1 MDEKLQFKA
10 SLALAKRTL
19 EFVGDYRTPPTPH
32 AYELFYTVAAGLN
45 PELNEAVAGVIA
57 EKCRVSAADAERLH
71 QSFFAKDPSS
81 KQIEDIG
88 KKLGQE
94 VSQTL
99 HVLGF
104 AAESTKTYGDSL
116 DRAEKELSKDANAP
130 DTSPVLKTLISAT
143 QQMVKANAEMSE
155 NLVASQQQVNDLE
168 KCLRL
173 VREETSKD
181 ALTGLTNR
189 KRFETLLN
197 DLVQLSDDTSRPLS
211 LLFADIDEFKL
222 FNDTYGHLAGDAALK
237 YVASCIK
244 ACVKGQDEVARYGGE
259 EFAIVLPDAPLDGAI
274 KLAERIRKTVHSREL
289 VKKSSGKNLGKISVS
304 IGVTDFRS
312 GECADSFL
320 HRADMCLYSA
330 KQNGRN
336 SVSEQ
341 PAGAHEYTEGD
352 SIVPRDPEDEVA
364 ESAVA

>member
-57 EKCRVSAADAERLH
+57 EKCRVSAADAERLY
-71 QSFFAKDPSS
+71 QAYFAKDVSS
-81 KQIEDIG
+81 GKIEEIG
-88 KKLGQE
+88 KKLSDE
-94 VSQTL
+94 ISQTL
-99 HVLGF
+99 HILGF

-116 DRAEKELSKDANAP
+116 NRAEKELANDPNTSGA
-130 DTSPVLKTLISAT
+130 SPVLKTLISAT

-155 NLVASQQQVNDLE
+155 NLVSSQKQVNDLE

-189 KRFETLLN
+189 KRFEILLN
-197 DLVQLSDDTSRPLS
+197 DLVQLSDDTNRPLS
-211 LLFADIDEFKL
+211 LLFADIDEFKY
-222 FNDTYGHLAGDAALK
+222 FNDTFGHLAGDAALK
-237 YVASCIK
+237 YIASCIK

-259 EFAIVLPDAPLDGAI
+259 EFAVILPDTPLDGAI
-274 KLAERIRKTVHSREL
+274 KLAEQIRRTVHSREL

-304 IGVTDFRS
+304 VGVTDYRP

-320 HRADMCLYSA
+320 HRADMCLYAA
-330 KQNGRN
+330 KKSGRN
-336 SVSEQ
+336 AVSET
-341 PAGAHEYTEGD
+341 PAGEHEYTEGD
-352 SIVPRDPEDEVA
+352 SIVARDVEEQIVG
-364 ESAVA
+364 SAVA